1 MSEHRGPDIKFLLG
15 FFLGGIIGAITIFLI
30 GTKEGRKTTKI
41 LQQKGAD
48 FVDELQDKL
57 EDLEEQGKEIVKKGE
72 ALKEKV
78 SEQIQE
84 KKEVMTHEAIK
95 QVDSALSHIEE
106 LQERGRETTANIRK
120 KLFKNTP
127 KR

>member
-1 MSEHRGPDIKFLLG
+1 MSEHKGPDIKFLLG

-57 EDLEEQGKEIVKKGE
+57 EDLEEQGKELVKKGE